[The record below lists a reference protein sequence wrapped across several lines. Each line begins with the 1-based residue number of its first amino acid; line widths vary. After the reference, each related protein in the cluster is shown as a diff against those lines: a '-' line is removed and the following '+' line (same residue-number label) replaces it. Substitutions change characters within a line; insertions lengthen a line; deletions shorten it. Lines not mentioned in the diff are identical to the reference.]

1 MRRREPKDFQFQ
13 RTKKMIKTR
22 KAKPTPSTSKPAAR
36 RKAGPAS
43 PSGNSEASRLEMA
56 GRLAALDRD
65 QATIEL
71 NLDRTVITANQ
82 NFLSVLGYALDE
94 IQGKHHR
101 MFCDPAYVASPDYEA
116 FWAKLRRGEF
126 DAGTYRRL
134 GKGGKEV
141 WIQASY
147 NPILDAA
154 GKPYKV
160 VKFATDVTDQRNR
173 ASEFEGK
180 MAAIDKVQATIE
192 FGLDGTVLTANANFL
207 QTLGYRLEEIRGRH
221 HRTFCEPSYVASP
234 DYEALKFATD
244 ITEQRRAQDRLA
256 LLMGEVQK
264 VMGGVAGGDLTNLVN
279 GQYSEDLEKTK
290 GSINAA
296 VAKLRELVPQINASA
311 STITSGASDIAEG
324 NASLNKRTQDQSSAL
339 EETASSLE
347 EMPAPVKQP
356 ANNATQANQL
366 ALP

>member
-65 QATIEL
+65 QATIEF
-71 NLDRTVITANQ
+71 NLDGTVITANQ

-116 FWAKLRRGEF
+116 FWAKLRRGEI
-126 DAGTYRRL
+126 DAGHYRPL

-234 DYEALKFATD
+234 DYEAFWAKLRAGEADAGVYRRLGKGGKEVWIQASYYPIFAAAGKPYKVVKFAND

-264 VMGGVAGGDLTNLVN
+264 VMGGVAGGDQTNLVN
-279 GQYSEDLEKTK
+279 GQYSEELEKTK

-296 VAKLRELVPQINASA
+296 EAKQ
-311 STITSGASDIAEG
+311 
-324 NASLNKRTQDQSSAL
+324 
-339 EETASSLE
+339 
-347 EMPAPVKQP
+347 
-356 ANNATQANQL
+356 
-366 ALP
+366 